1 MRKPSIALLHYSVP
15 PIIGGVE
22 EVLRQHAELFH
33 RHHHQVIVVAGEGGE
48 FSRKYEIV
56 FHPLLSS
63 TSKAVQRA
71 HSLSI
76 SKNDNSRIYSLSKR
90 IYRFLRRVLSETDV
104 LIAHNV
110 VSMPFNLPLTLAVIR
125 MADEGRLKVISWGH
139 DSPYF
144 YPEYPRYLEREPWNI
159 LKKPHPSIQYVA
171 VTEARAEQFRKLYGI
186 EVVPITNGVDPVS
199 FFEFHHTTIRIFKEL
214 ELSRADLIAIIPFRM
229 VRRKNIELAIRVL
242 AELKKRGIKA
252 RFLLTGKY
260 DPHNP
265 DSRKYHRELL
275 ALTKKLGVQKEF
287 VILTDLR
294 LAGGGMVVPDR
305 RMLKELYQISDL
317 VFLPSKQEGFGL
329 PLLEAGLLKL
339 PIVCS
344 DIKPFREIGRE
355 DVLSF
360 SLKDPPEK
368 IAERLLDFLQEHPTS
383 RMFRRVMREYEIDNI
398 YFDRILP
405 LLKKTVS

>member
-1 MRKPSIALLHYSVP
+1 MRKPPVALLHYSVP
-15 PIIGGVE
+15 PVIGGVE

-48 FSRKYEIV
+48 FSKKYEIV

-63 TSKAVQRA
+63 RSRAVLRA
-71 HSLSI
+71 HRLSTEEGEH
-76 SKNDNSRIYSLSKR
+76 SRIYELSRK
-90 IYRFLRRVLSETDV
+90 IHRFLRRVLSETEV

-110 VSMPFNLPLTLAVIR
+110 VSMPFNLPLTLAVIKL
-125 MADEGRLKVISWGH
+125 AEEGKVKVVSWGH

-144 YPEYPRYLEREPWNI
+144 YPDYPSYLEREPWNV
-159 LKKPHPSIQYVA
+159 LKKAHPSIFYVA
-171 VTEARAEQFRKLYGI
+171 VTEVRAQQFRKLYGT
-186 EVVPITNGVDPVS
+186 EVVPITNGVDPIG
-199 FFEFHHTTIRIFKEL
+199 FFEFSPITVRIFKEL
-214 ELSRADLIAIIPFRM
+214 QLSRADLIAIIPFRM
-229 VRRKNIELAIRVL
+229 VRRKNIELAIKVL
-242 AELKKRGIKA
+242 AELKKRGIRGK
-252 RFLLTGKY
+252 FLLTGKY
-260 DPHNP
+260 DPHSP

-275 ALTKKLGVQKEF
+275 LLARKLGVQREF

-294 LAGGGMVVPDR
+294 LAGGRMVVPDR

-317 VFLPSKQEGFGL
+317 VFLPSRQEGFGL

-355 DVLSF
+355 DAMFF
-360 SLKDPPEK
+360 SLNDPPEE
-368 IAERLLDFLQEHPTS
+368 IAENLVRFLEEHPTS
-383 RMFRRVMREYEIDNI
+383 RMFRRVMREYVIDNI

-405 LLKKTVS
+405 LLKKIAP